1 MDAKEVELKGKAI
14 TKAFASGDPPPVILG
29 LLDELRKGVQASEEI
44 LRSTKIGVTV
54 NKLRQHKDP
63 NVTRQASEL
72 VAKWRIDVK
81 KNAAA
86 GSGTSTP
93 KVQNGL
99 SSPARS
105 PAPAKMKAKHNV
117 PPEKRNAKVDKV
129 DTKVTG
135 SPTRDNCLKLMYDGL
150 AFMSEDSAYLKS
162 LLTPS
167 VHTNRSLTVPDE
179 VLRVAREVE
188 MAAFN
193 KFQPETS
200 EPYKSKIRSLYQN
213 LKNKSNPELRKRIL
227 SGEIAAARFVVM
239 SHEELMSPAR
249 REEDKKLMKEN
260 MDKAMVAQE
269 EKSISTSLQCGKCGQ
284 KKVSYTQAQTRSADE
299 PMTTFCEC
307 LNCGRRWKFS

>member
-1 MDAKEVELKGKAI
+1 M
-14 TKAFASGDPPPVILG
+14 SH
-29 LLDELRKGVQASEEI
+29 
-44 LRSTKIGVTV
+44 STDRC
-54 NKLRQHKDP
+54 LE
-63 NVTRQASEL
+63 SL
-72 VAKWRIDVK
+72 
-81 KNAAA
+81 
-86 GSGTSTP
+86 ST
-93 KVQNGL
+93 NN
-99 SSPARS
+99 S
-105 PAPAKMKAKHNV
+105 
-117 PPEKRNAKVDKV
+117 
-129 DTKVTG
+129 
-135 SPTRDNCLKLMYDGL
+135 
-150 AFMSEDSAYLKS
+150 
-162 LLTPS
+162 
-167 VHTNRSLTVPDE
+167 TVPED

-200 EPYKSKIRSLYQN
+200 ANYKEKIRSLYQN

-227 SGEIAAARFVVM
+227 NGDIIAVRFVSM